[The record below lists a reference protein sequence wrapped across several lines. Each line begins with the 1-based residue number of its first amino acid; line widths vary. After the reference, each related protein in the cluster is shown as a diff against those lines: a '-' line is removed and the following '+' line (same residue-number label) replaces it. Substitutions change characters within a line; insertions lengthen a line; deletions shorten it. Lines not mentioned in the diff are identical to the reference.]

1 MTTFVRYCLRWKK
14 SDCPYGDV
22 ARDMLLDINIRRAW
36 GYKTFKKYLED
47 RGACGRCLDIIDE
60 MNEAYG
66 MLQQALYAQKRA

>member
-22 ARDMLLDINIRRAW
+22 ARDMLLDINIRRTW

-47 RGACGRCLDIIDE
+47 RGASGRCLDIIDE